1 MFGLSG
7 FAIISAGLNIP
18 RDSVI
23 SALSFLVAV
32 AVSPSQGTFG
42 RMLPSMPSFP

>member
-7 FAIISAGLNIP
+7 FAKTWTGLNIP
-18 RDSVI
+18 RDSII

-32 AVSPSQGTFG
+32 AVRPSHGTFG
-42 RMLPSMPSFP
+42 KMLPSMPSFP